1 MEELAEAFGAVFD
14 LFGDH
19 EIDEVAFAAG
29 DDDDL
34 VFLPSPSSVVVVKPL
49 HGALVSGNG
58 RRSKGPRQ

>member
-29 DDDDL
+29 DDEYL
-34 VFLPSPSSVVVVKPL
+34 VFLHPSVVVVKPL

-58 RRSKGPRQ
+58 RRSKGPR